1 MNRPLRLHAIYAVLD
16 EPALF
21 RASVASIYPHVDG
34 ITVITTYDRDWE
46 GRPRDPSPL
55 VQMVLGRDVDPDR
68 KIELVVANETN
79 EARARNRVMDL
90 AAPRR
95 ASIRV
100 RRQHR
105 HDEPYAVPDYF
116 LIIDSDEIYEAGAL
130 EGLKEHIAQKRRP
143 LYRVACLRYFK
154 RWNYRIEGLEWML
167 ALVRADQR
175 LPYLRMRPVGLPR
188 RAAAHLPGMTDGLE
202 SRLRGWVDIPSDV
215 GLFHHGSYVGPR
227 SRIAA
232 KLASFG
238 HSHEVRGNWLE
249 DVWDRWTPD
258 ARDFNPTHPA
268 RFPRAQRVTTD
279 ALPAETTRQ
288 PWPADYIER

>member
-16 EPALF
+16 ETALF
-21 RASVASIYPHVDG
+21 RASVTSIYPHVEG

-46 GRPRDPSPL
+46 GRRRDASPL
-55 VQMVLGRDVDPDR
+55 VPLVLGRDLDPDR
-68 KIELVVANETN
+68 KIELVIANETN
-79 EARARNRVMDL
+79 EARARNRAMDL

-100 RRQHR
+100 RRQHQ
-105 HDEPYAVPDYF
+105 HDDAYVVPDYF
-116 LIIDSDEIYEAGAL
+116 LIIDSDEIYEAGTL
-130 EGLKEHIAQKRRP
+130 DRLKDHVAQQRRP
-143 LYRVACLRYFK
+143 LYRVACRRYFK

-167 ALVRADQR
+167 AFVRADQR
-175 LPYLRMRPVGLPR
+175 LPYLRMRPVGLHR
-188 RAAAHLPGMTDGLE
+188 RAAAHLPGMPATLR
-202 SRLRGWVDIPSDV
+202 SRLRGAVDIPADV
-215 GLFHHGSYVGPR
+215 GIFHHGSYVGPR

-238 HSHEVRGNWLE
+238 HSHEVRVNWLE

-268 RFPRAQRVTTD
+268 RFPSAERVSTD
-279 ALPAETTRQ
+279 ALPVEIAGQ